1 MGRGG
6 ARGGSMSSRAQGA
19 PRPFPLV
26 PRRRFLGV
34 QFGRRRSSRR
44 GLGDEVAGTR
54 PYRPGDLI
62 AHIHW
67 AASARLSE
75 ARGTDEFVVREFFAE
90 QAPRVALVHD
100 RRPGMAI
107 NSPPSPWL
115 DKRAAAEAA
124 GRLIEVSAA
133 AEQGELVSVDG
144 ALRHPVQRRRGAARK
159 AQADEAY
166 DASETSL
173 SVALE
178 ALVQE
183 SSVLPTGSF
192 VFVVSDF
199 LTPVPARLWLRLRAL
214 RWDVVPVI
222 VQDPVW
228 EQTFPLVG
236 GVVLPIADPG
246 SGDVEDVWVSAREAR
261 ERARAN
267 EQRLAEL
274 LGRFRRLG
282 FDPVLVDTSDPR
294 EIGDRFRAWAD
305 RRRRAWTVQ
314 A

>member
-1 MGRGG
+1 MSAPGR
-6 ARGGSMSSRAQGA
+6 A

-44 GLGDEVAGTR
+44 GAGDEVAGTR

-90 QAPRVALVHD
+90 QAPRVALVSD

-107 NSPPSPWL
+107 HAPPSPWL
-115 DKRAAAEAA
+115 DKRAAAETA
-124 GRLIEVSAA
+124 GRLIEASAI
-133 AEQGELVSVDG
+133 AEQGEVVSVDG
-144 ALRHPVQRRRGAARK
+144 ALRHPVRRRRGGRRGE
-159 AQADEAY
+159 QTNGAY
-166 DASETSL
+166 DAPETSL
-173 SVALE
+173 TAAFE
-178 ALVQE
+178 ALVRE
-183 SSVLPTGSF
+183 SSLLPTGSF

-199 LTPVPARLWLRLRAL
+199 LAPVPARVWLRLRAL

-228 EQTFPLVG
+228 EQTFPAVG
-236 GVVLPIADPG
+236 GIVLPVADPATG
-246 SGDVEDVWVSAREAR
+246 RLQDVWVSAREAR
-261 ERARAN
+261 ERASAN
-267 EQRLAEL
+267 ELRLEEL
-274 LGRFRRLG
+274 LARFRRLG
-282 FDPVLVDTSDPR
+282 FDPVLLGTSDPR

-305 RRRRAWTVQ
+305 RRRRLWTVQ

>member
-1 MGRGG
+1 
-6 ARGGSMSSRAQGA
+6 MSSPAS
-19 PRPFPLV
+19 PRPFALV

-44 GLGDEVAGTR
+44 GIGDEVAGTR

-75 ARGTDEFVVREFFAE
+75 AHGTDEFVVREFFAE
-90 QAPRVALVHD
+90 QAPRVALVRD

-107 NSPPSPWL
+107 HTPPSPWL
-115 DKRAAAEAA
+115 DKRAAAETAA
-124 GRLIEVSAA
+124 RLIEASAA
-133 AEQGELVSVDG
+133 AEQGEVVSVDG
-144 ALRHPVQRRRGAARK
+144 ALRHPVQRRPRART
-159 AQADEAY
+159 DGAY
-166 DASETSL
+166 DAPETSL
-173 SVALE
+173 SAAFE
-178 ALVQE
+178 ALVRE

-199 LTPVPARLWLRLRAL
+199 LVPVPARIWMRLRGL

-228 EQTFPLVG
+228 EQTFPAVG
-236 GVVLPIADPG
+236 GAVLPLADPA
-246 SGDVEDVWVSAREAR
+246 SGEVHDVWVSAREAR
-261 ERARAN
+261 ERAREN
-267 EQRLAEL
+267 ERRLDEL
-274 LGRFRRLG
+274 HARFRRLG
-282 FDPVLVDTSDPR
+282 FDPVLLGTSDPH
-294 EIGDRFRAWAD
+294 EIGERFRAWAD
-305 RRRRAWTVQ
+305 RRRRLWTVQ

>member
-1 MGRGG
+1 MSVPGR
-6 ARGGSMSSRAQGA
+6 AM
-19 PRPFPLV
+19 RPFPLV

-44 GLGDEVAGTR
+44 GVGDEVAGTR

-90 QAPRVALVHD
+90 QAPRVALVCD

-107 NSPPSPWL
+107 HSPPSPWL
-115 DKRAAAEAA
+115 DKRAAAEMA
-124 GRLIEVSAA
+124 GSLIEASAT
-133 AEQGELVSVDG
+133 AEQGEVILVDG
-144 ALRHPVQRRRGAARK
+144 ALRRPVRRGRGTQRGVQPDA
-159 AQADEAY
+159 AY
-166 DASETSL
+166 DASELSL
-173 SVALE
+173 TLALD
-178 ALVQE
+178 ALVRD
-183 SSVLPTGSF
+183 SGLLPTGSF

-199 LTPVPARLWLRLRAL
+199 LVPVPARIWMRLRAL

-228 EQTFPLVG
+228 EQTFPAVG
-236 GVVLPIADPG
+236 GVVLPVADPATG
-246 SGDVEDVWVSAREAR
+246 QVQDVWVSAREAR
-261 ERARAN
+261 ERASAN
-267 EQRLAEL
+267 EQRLEEL
-274 LGRFRRLG
+274 LARFRRLG
-282 FDPVLVDTSDPR
+282 FDPVLLGTSEPR

-305 RRRRAWTVQ
+305 RRRRLWTVQ

>member
-1 MGRGG
+1 
-6 ARGGSMSSRAQGA
+6 MSSIS
-19 PRPFPLV
+19 RPFALV

-44 GLGDEVAGTR
+44 GIGDEVAGTR

-67 AASARLSE
+67 AASAKLSE

-107 NSPPSPWL
+107 HAPPSPWL
-115 DKRAAAEAA
+115 DKRAAAETA
-124 GRLIEVSAA
+124 GRLIEASAA
-133 AEQGELVSVDG
+133 AEQGEVLSVDG
-144 ALRHPVQRRRGAARK
+144 ALRHPVRRRREDVGRT
-159 AQADEAY
+159 Y
-166 DASETSL
+166 DAPETSL
-173 SVALE
+173 TVALE
-178 ALVQE
+178 ALVRE
-183 SSVLPTGSF
+183 SRVLPTGSF

-199 LTPVPARLWLRLRAL
+199 LVPVPARVWLRLRAL

-222 VQDPVW
+222 VQDPTW
-228 EQTFPLVG
+228 EQTFPAVG
-236 GVVLPIADPG
+236 GVVLPVADPT
-246 SGDVEDVWVSAREAR
+246 SGQVQDVWVSAREAR
-261 ERARAN
+261 ERAHAN
-267 EQRLAEL
+267 EARFDEL
-274 LGRFRRLG
+274 RSRFRRLG
-282 FDPVLVDTSDPR
+282 FDPVVLDTSDPR

-305 RRRRAWTVQ
+305 RRRRLWTVQ

>member
-1 MGRGG
+1 MS
-6 ARGGSMSSRAQGA
+6 AAGS
-19 PRPFPLV
+19 RPFPLV

-44 GLGDEVAGTR
+44 GIGDEVAGTR

-67 AASARLSE
+67 AASAKLSE

-107 NSPPSPWL
+107 HGPPSPWL
-115 DKRAAAEAA
+115 DKRAAAETA
-124 GRLIEVSAA
+124 GRLIEASAA
-133 AEQGELVSVDG
+133 AELGEVLSVDG
-144 ALRHPVQRRRGAARK
+144 ALPNPLRRGRGREK
-159 AQADEAY
+159 MGGTY
-166 DASETSL
+166 DAPERSL
-173 SVALE
+173 TIALE
-178 ALVQE
+178 ALVRE
-183 SSVLPTGSF
+183 AHVLPTGSF

-199 LTPVPARLWLRLRAL
+199 LAPVPARLWLRLRAL

-228 EQTFPLVG
+228 EQTFPAVG
-236 GVVLPIADPG
+236 GVVLPVADPTNG
-246 SGDVEDVWVSAREAR
+246 QVQDVWVSAREAR
-261 ERARAN
+261 ERARAS
-267 EQRLAEL
+267 EARFEEL
-274 LGRFRRLG
+274 LSRFRRLG
-282 FDPVLVDTSDPR
+282 FDPVVLGTSDPR
-294 EIGDRFRAWAD
+294 EIGDRFRVWAD
-305 RRRRAWTVQ
+305 RRRRLWTAQ

>member
-1 MGRGG
+1 
-6 ARGGSMSSRAQGA
+6 MSSIS
-19 PRPFPLV
+19 RPFALV

-44 GLGDEVAGTR
+44 GIGDEVAGTR

-67 AASARLSE
+67 AASAKLSE

-107 NSPPSPWL
+107 HAPPSPWL
-115 DKRAAAEAA
+115 DKRAAAETA
-124 GRLIEVSAA
+124 GRLIEASAA
-133 AEQGELVSVDG
+133 AEQGEVLSVDG
-144 ALRHPVQRRRGAARK
+144 ALRHPVRRRREDVGRT
-159 AQADEAY
+159 Y
-166 DASETSL
+166 DAPETSL
-173 SVALE
+173 TVALE
-178 ALVQE
+178 ALVRE
-183 SSVLPTGSF
+183 SRVLPTGSF

-199 LTPVPARLWLRLRAL
+199 LVPVPARVWLRLRAL

-222 VQDPVW
+222 VQDPTW
-228 EQTFPLVG
+228 EQTFPAVG
-236 GVVLPIADPG
+236 GVVLPVADPT
-246 SGDVEDVWVSAREAR
+246 SGEVQDVWVSVREAR

-267 EQRLAEL
+267 EARFDEL
-274 LGRFRRLG
+274 RSRFRRLG
-282 FDPVLVDTSDPR
+282 FDPVVLDTSDPR

-305 RRRRAWTVQ
+305 RRRRLWTVQ

>member
-1 MGRGG
+1 VSEPP
-6 ARGGSMSSRAQGA
+6 AGSALRPRQASIA
-19 PRPFPLV
+19 RPFALV

-44 GLGDEVAGTR
+44 GIGDEVAGTR

-67 AASARLSE
+67 AASAKLSE

-107 NSPPSPWL
+107 HAPPSPWL
-115 DKRAAAEAA
+115 DKRSAAETAE
-124 GRLIEVSAA
+124 RLIEASAA
-133 AEQGELVSVDG
+133 AEQGEVLSVDG
-144 ALRHPVQRRRGAARK
+144 ALRHPVRRGRGR
-159 AQADEAY
+159 EEVGGTY
-166 DASETSL
+166 DAPETSL
-173 SVALE
+173 TVALE
-178 ALVQE
+178 ALVRE
-183 SSVLPTGSF
+183 SRVLPTGSF

-199 LTPVPARLWLRLRAL
+199 LVPVPARLWLRLRAL

-228 EQTFPLVG
+228 EQTFPAVG
-236 GVVLPIADPG
+236 GVVLPIADPA
-246 SGDVEDVWVSAREAR
+246 SGQVQDALVSAREAR

-267 EQRLAEL
+267 EARFDEL

-282 FDPVLVDTSDPR
+282 FDPVVLDTSDPR
-294 EIGDRFRAWAD
+294 EIGDRFGAWAD
-305 RRRRAWTVQ
+305 RRRRLWTVQ

>member
-1 MGRGG
+1 
-6 ARGGSMSSRAQGA
+6 MSSPGRA
-19 PRPFPLV
+19 PKPFPLV

-44 GLGDEVAGTR
+44 GVGDEVAGTR

-107 NSPPSPWL
+107 HAPPSPWL
-115 DKRAAAEAA
+115 DKRAAAETA
-124 GRLIEVSAA
+124 GRLIEASAA
-133 AEQGELVSVDG
+133 AEQGEVVSVDG
-144 ALRHPVQRRRGAARK
+144 ALRHPVQRRRGAPRRE
-159 AQADEAY
+159 QVVGAY
-166 DASETSL
+166 DAPETTL
-173 SVALE
+173 TVA
-178 ALVQE
+178 VVRD
-183 SSVLPTGSF
+183 SGVLPTGSF

-199 LTPVPARLWLRLRAL
+199 LVPVPARLWLRLRAL

-228 EQTFPLVG
+228 EQTFPRVG
-236 GVVLPIADPG
+236 GVVLPVADPA
-246 SGDVEDVWVSAREAR
+246 SGQVQDVLVTAREAR
-261 ERARAN
+261 ERAEAN
-267 EQRLAEL
+267 EARLEEL
-274 LGRFRRLG
+274 RAQFRRLG
-282 FDPVLVDTSDPR
+282 FDPVLLGTSDPR
-294 EIGDRFRAWAD
+294 EIGEQFRAWAD
-305 RRRRAWTVQ
+305 RRRRLWVVQ

>member
-1 MGRGG
+1 
-6 ARGGSMSSRAQGA
+6 
-19 PRPFPLV
+19 
-26 PRRRFLGV
+26 V

-44 GLGDEVAGTR
+44 GIGDEVAGTR

-107 NSPPSPWL
+107 HAPPSPWL
-115 DKRAAAEAA
+115 DKRAAAETA
-124 GRLIEVSAA
+124 GRLIEASAA
-133 AEQGELVSVDG
+133 AEQGEIVSVDG
-144 ALRHPVQRRRGAARK
+144 ALRHPVQRRRRERSDA
-159 AQADEAY
+159 AY
-166 DASETSL
+166 DAPETSMRI
-173 SVALE
+173 ALE
-178 ALVQE
+178 ALVRE
-183 SSVLPTGSF
+183 ASLLPTGSF

-199 LTPVPARLWLRLRAL
+199 LVPVPARLWMRLRAL

-228 EQTFPLVG
+228 EQTFPPVG
-236 GVVLPIADPG
+236 GVVLPLADPA
-246 SGDVEDVWVSAREAR
+246 SGEVQDVWVSAREAR
-261 ERARAN
+261 ERASAN
-267 EQRLAEL
+267 EQRLVEL
-274 LGRFRRLG
+274 LARFRRLG
-282 FDPVLVDTSDPR
+282 FDPVLLDTSDPR
-294 EIGDRFRAWAD
+294 VIGERFRAWAE
-305 RRRRAWTVQ
+305 RRRRLWTVQ

>member
-1 MGRGG
+1 
-6 ARGGSMSSRAQGA
+6 
-19 PRPFPLV
+19 V

-44 GLGDEVAGTR
+44 GIGDEVAGTR

-67 AASARLSE
+67 AASAKLSE

-107 NSPPSPWL
+107 HAPPSPWL
-115 DKRAAAEAA
+115 DKRAAAETA
-124 GRLIEVSAA
+124 GRLIEASAA
-133 AEQGELVSVDG
+133 AEQGEVLSVDG
-144 ALRHPVQRRRGAARK
+144 ALRHPVRRGRE
-159 AQADEAY
+159 DVGGTY
-166 DASETSL
+166 DAPETSL
-173 SVALE
+173 TVALE
-178 ALVQE
+178 ALVRE
-183 SSVLPTGSF
+183 SRVLPTGSF

-199 LTPVPARLWLRLRAL
+199 LVPVPARLWLRLRAL

-222 VQDPVW
+222 VQDAVW
-228 EQTFPLVG
+228 EQTFPAVG
-236 GVVLPIADPG
+236 GVVLPVADPT
-246 SGDVEDVWVSAREAR
+246 SGQVQDVWVSAREAR
-261 ERARAN
+261 DRAGAN
-267 EQRLAEL
+267 EARFDEL
-274 LGRFRRLG
+274 LSRFRRLG
-282 FDPVLVDTSDPR
+282 FDPVVLDTSDPR

-305 RRRRAWTVQ
+305 RRRRLWTVQ

>member
-1 MGRGG
+1 
-6 ARGGSMSSRAQGA
+6 MSS
-19 PRPFPLV
+19 PSRPFALV

-34 QFGRRRSSRR
+34 QFGHRRSSRR
-44 GLGDEVAGTR
+44 GIGDEVAGTR

-67 AASARLSE
+67 AASAKLSE

-107 NSPPSPWL
+107 HAPPSPWL
-115 DKRAAAEAA
+115 DKRAAAETA
-124 GRLIEVSAA
+124 GRLIEASAA
-133 AEQGELVSVDG
+133 AEQGEVLSVDG
-144 ALRHPVQRRRGAARK
+144 ALRHPVRRGRE
-159 AQADEAY
+159 DVGGSY
-166 DASETSL
+166 DAPETSL
-173 SVALE
+173 TVALD
-178 ALVQE
+178 ALVRE
-183 SSVLPTGSF
+183 SRVLPTGSF

-199 LTPVPARLWLRLRAL
+199 LVPVPARLWLRLRAL

-228 EQTFPLVG
+228 EQTFPAVG
-236 GVVLPIADPG
+236 GVVLPVADPT
-246 SGDVEDVWVSAREAR
+246 SGQVQDIWVSAREAR
-261 ERARAN
+261 DRARAN
-267 EQRLAEL
+267 EARFDEL
-274 LGRFRRLG
+274 LSRYRRLG
-282 FDPVLVDTSDPR
+282 FDPVVLDTSDPR

-305 RRRRAWTVQ
+305 RRRRLWTVQ

>member
-1 MGRGG
+1 
-6 ARGGSMSSRAQGA
+6 MSST
-19 PRPFPLV
+19 PRTFALV

-44 GLGDEVAGTR
+44 GIGDEVAGTR

-107 NSPPSPWL
+107 HAPPSPWL
-115 DKRAAAEAA
+115 DKRAAAETA
-124 GRLIEVSAA
+124 GRLIEASAA
-133 AEQGELVSVDG
+133 AEQGEVVSVDG
-144 ALRHPVQRRRGAARK
+144 ALRHPVQRHPRRREP
-159 AQADEAY
+159 ADAAY
-166 DASETSL
+166 DAPETS
-173 SVALE
+173 VRTALE
-178 ALVQE
+178 ALVRE
-183 SSVLPTGSF
+183 SSLLPTGSF

-199 LTPVPARLWLRLRAL
+199 LVPVPARLWMRLRAL

-228 EQTFPLVG
+228 EQTFPPVG
-236 GVVLPIADPG
+236 GVVLPLADPA
-246 SGDVEDVWVSAREAR
+246 SGQVHDVWVSTREAR
-261 ERARAN
+261 ERASAN
-267 EQRLAEL
+267 EQRLDEL
-274 LGRFRRLG
+274 LARFRRLG
-282 FDPVLVDTSDPR
+282 FDPVLLDTSDPR
-294 EIGDRFRAWAD
+294 AIGERFRAWAE
-305 RRRRAWTVQ
+305 RRRRLWTVQ

>member
-1 MGRGG
+1 
-6 ARGGSMSSRAQGA
+6 MSPGLK
-19 PRPFPLV
+19 PFALV

-44 GLGDEVAGTR
+44 GIGDEVAGTR
-54 PYRPGDLI
+54 PYRPGDQI

-67 AASARLSE
+67 AASAKLSE

-107 NSPPSPWL
+107 HAPPSPWL
-115 DKRAAAEAA
+115 DKRAAAETAA
-124 GRLIEVSAA
+124 RLIEASAA
-133 AEQGELVSVDG
+133 AEQGEVVSVDG
-144 ALRHPVQRRRGAARK
+144 ALRHPVRRGREK
-159 AQADEAY
+159 VGGTY
-166 DASETSL
+166 DAPETSM

-178 ALVQE
+178 ALVRE
-183 SSVLPTGSF
+183 SRVLPTGSF

-199 LTPVPARLWLRLRAL
+199 LVPVPARLWLRLRAL

-228 EQTFPLVG
+228 EQTFPAVG
-236 GVVLPIADPG
+236 GVVLPVADPT
-246 SGDVEDVWVSAREAR
+246 SGQVQDVLVSAREAR

-267 EQRLAEL
+267 EARFDEL
-274 LGRFRRLG
+274 LSRFRRLG
-282 FDPVLVDTSDPR
+282 FDPVVLDTSDPR
-294 EIGDRFRAWAD
+294 QIGDRFRAWAE
-305 RRRRAWTVQ
+305 RRRRLWTVQ

>member
-1 MGRGG
+1 
-6 ARGGSMSSRAQGA
+6 MSSAGL
-19 PRPFPLV
+19 RPFPLV

-44 GLGDEVAGTR
+44 GIGDEVAGTR

-67 AASARLSE
+67 AASAKLSE

-107 NSPPSPWL
+107 HTPPSPWL
-115 DKRAAAEAA
+115 DKRAAAETA
-124 GRLIEVSAA
+124 GRLIEASAA
-133 AEQGELVSVDG
+133 AEQGEVLSVDG
-144 ALRHPVQRRRGAARK
+144 ALRHPVRRVRGREDAGGI
-159 AQADEAY
+159 Y
-166 DASETSL
+166 DAPETSL
-173 SVALE
+173 TVAFE
-178 ALVQE
+178 ALVRE
-183 SSVLPTGSF
+183 SRVLPTGSF

-199 LTPVPARLWLRLRAL
+199 LVPVPARLWLRLRAL

-222 VQDPVW
+222 VQDPTW
-228 EQTFPLVG
+228 EQTFPAVG
-236 GVVLPIADPG
+236 GVVLPVADPI
-246 SGDVEDVWVSAREAR
+246 SGQLQDVWVTAREAR
-261 ERARAN
+261 ERAHAN
-267 EQRLAEL
+267 EARFDEL
-274 LGRFRRLG
+274 LTRFRRLG
-282 FDPVLVDTSDPR
+282 FDPVVLGTSDPR

-305 RRRRAWTVQ
+305 RRRRLWTVQ

>member
-1 MGRGG
+1 MS
-6 ARGGSMSSRAQGA
+6 AAGS
-19 PRPFPLV
+19 RPFPLV

-34 QFGRRRSSRR
+34 QFGHRRSSRR
-44 GLGDEVAGTR
+44 GIGDEVAGTR

-67 AASARLSE
+67 AASAKLSE

-107 NSPPSPWL
+107 HAPPSPWL
-115 DKRAAAEAA
+115 DKRAAAETA
-124 GRLIEVSAA
+124 GRLIEASAA
-133 AEQGELVSVDG
+133 AEQGEVLSVDG
-144 ALRHPVQRRRGAARK
+144 ALRHPVRRGRE
-159 AQADEAY
+159 DVGGSY
-166 DASETSL
+166 DAPETSFTA
-173 SVALE
+173 ALD
-178 ALVQE
+178 ALVRE
-183 SSVLPTGSF
+183 SRVLPTGSF

-199 LTPVPARLWLRLRAL
+199 LVPVPARLWLRLRAL

-228 EQTFPLVG
+228 EQTFPSVG
-236 GVVLPIADPG
+236 GVVLPVADPT
-246 SGDVEDVWVSAREAR
+246 SGQVQDIWVSAREAR
-261 ERARAN
+261 DRARAN
-267 EQRLAEL
+267 EVRFDEL
-274 LGRFRRLG
+274 LSRFRRLG
-282 FDPVLVDTSDPR
+282 FDPVVLDTSDPR

-305 RRRRAWTVQ
+305 RRRRLWTVQ

>member
-1 MGRGG
+1 VSEPP
-6 ARGGSMSSRAQGA
+6 AGSALKPHQAS
-19 PRPFPLV
+19 RPFALV

-107 NSPPSPWL
+107 HSPPSPWL

-133 AEQGELVSVDG
+133 AEQGELISVDG
-144 ALRHPVQRRRGAARK
+144 SLRRPVQRRIGSARK
-159 AQADEAY
+159 AQADGAY
-166 DASETSL
+166 DAPAMSL

-199 LTPVPARLWLRLRAL
+199 LVPVSARLWLRLRAL

-228 EQTFPLVG
+228 EQTFPPVG
-236 GVVLPIADPG
+236 GVVLPVADPV

-261 ERARAN
+261 ERGRAN
-267 EQRLAEL
+267 EQRLDEL

-305 RRRRAWTVQ
+305 RRRRLWTVQ

>member
-1 MGRGG
+1 
-6 ARGGSMSSRAQGA
+6 MSSIS
-19 PRPFPLV
+19 RPFALV

-44 GLGDEVAGTR
+44 GIGDEVAGTR

-67 AASARLSE
+67 AASAKLSE

-107 NSPPSPWL
+107 HAPPSPWL
-115 DKRAAAEAA
+115 DKRAAAETA
-124 GRLIEVSAA
+124 GRLIEASAA
-133 AEQGELVSVDG
+133 AEQGEVLSVDG
-144 ALRHPVQRRRGAARK
+144 ALRHPVRRRRE
-159 AQADEAY
+159 DVRRTY
-166 DASETSL
+166 DAPETSL
-173 SVALE
+173 TVALE
-178 ALVQE
+178 ALVRE
-183 SSVLPTGSF
+183 SRVLPTGSF

-199 LTPVPARLWLRLRAL
+199 LVPVPARVWLRLRAL

-222 VQDPVW
+222 VQDPTW
-228 EQTFPLVG
+228 EQTFPAVG
-236 GVVLPIADPG
+236 GVVLPVADPT
-246 SGDVEDVWVSAREAR
+246 SGQVQDVWVSAREAR
-261 ERARAN
+261 ERAHAN
-267 EQRLAEL
+267 EARFDEL
-274 LGRFRRLG
+274 RSRFRRLG
-282 FDPVLVDTSDPR
+282 FDPVVLDTSDPR

-305 RRRRAWTVQ
+305 RRRRLWTVQ

>member
-1 MGRGG
+1 
-6 ARGGSMSSRAQGA
+6 MSST
-19 PRPFPLV
+19 PRPFALV

-44 GLGDEVAGTR
+44 GIGDEVAGTR

-107 NSPPSPWL
+107 HPPPSPWL
-115 DKRAAAEAA
+115 DKRAAAEIA
-124 GRLIEVSAA
+124 GRLIEASAA
-133 AEQGELVSVDG
+133 AEQGEVVSVDG
-144 ALRHPVQRRRGAARK
+144 ALRRPVQRRRTVRAG
-159 AQADEAY
+159 DAY
-166 DASETSL
+166 DAPETSL
-173 SVALE
+173 TVALD
-178 ALVQE
+178 ALLRE

-199 LTPVPARLWLRLRAL
+199 LVPVPARIWMRLRAL

-228 EQTFPLVG
+228 EQTFPPVG
-236 GVVLPIADPG
+236 GAVLPLADPA
-246 SGDVEDVWVSAREAR
+246 SGEVHDVRVSAREAR
-261 ERARAN
+261 ERASAN
-267 EQRLAEL
+267 EARLEEL
-274 LGRFRRLG
+274 QARFRRLG

-294 EIGDRFRAWAD
+294 EIGERFRAWAD
-305 RRRRAWTVQ
+305 RRRRLWTVQ

>member
-1 MGRGG
+1 
-6 ARGGSMSSRAQGA
+6 MSSAES
-19 PRPFPLV
+19 RPFALV

-44 GLGDEVAGTR
+44 GIGDEVAGTR

-107 NSPPSPWL
+107 HAPPSPWL
-115 DKRAAAEAA
+115 DKRAAAETA
-124 GRLIEVSAA
+124 GRLIEASAA
-133 AEQGELVSVDG
+133 AEQGEVVSVDG
-144 ALRHPVQRRRGAARK
+144 ALRHPVQRRRV
-159 AQADEAY
+159 AQAGAAY
-166 DASETSL
+166 DAPPTSL
-173 SVALE
+173 TAALD
-178 ALVQE
+178 ALVRE
-183 SSVLPTGSF
+183 SSALPTGSF

-199 LTPVPARLWLRLRAL
+199 LVPVPARLWMRLRGL

-228 EQTFPLVG
+228 EQTFPPVG
-236 GVVLPIADPG
+236 GAVLPLADPE
-246 SGDVEDVWVSAREAR
+246 SGAVHDVWVSAREAR
-261 ERARAN
+261 ERASAN
-267 EQRLAEL
+267 ERRLEEL
-274 LGRFRRLG
+274 QARFRRLG
-282 FDPVLVDTSDPR
+282 FDPVLVGTSDPR
-294 EIGDRFRAWAD
+294 EIGDLFRAWAD
-305 RRRRAWTVQ
+305 RRRRLWTVQ

>member
-1 MGRGG
+1 
-6 ARGGSMSSRAQGA
+6 MSPGLK
-19 PRPFPLV
+19 PFALV

-44 GLGDEVAGTR
+44 GIGDEVAGTR

-67 AASARLSE
+67 AASAKLSE

-107 NSPPSPWL
+107 HAPPSPWL
-115 DKRAAAEAA
+115 DKRAAAETAA
-124 GRLIEVSAA
+124 RLIEASAA
-133 AEQGELVSVDG
+133 AEQGEVVSVDG
-144 ALRHPVQRRRGAARK
+144 ALRHPVRRGR
-159 AQADEAY
+159 EEVGGTY
-166 DASETSL
+166 DAPETSM

-178 ALVQE
+178 ALVRE
-183 SSVLPTGSF
+183 SRVLPTGSF

-199 LTPVPARLWLRLRAL
+199 LVPVPARLWLRLRAL

-228 EQTFPLVG
+228 EQTFPAVG
-236 GVVLPIADPG
+236 GVVLPVADPT
-246 SGDVEDVWVSAREAR
+246 SGRVQDVLVSAREAR

-267 EQRLAEL
+267 EARFDEL
-274 LGRFRRLG
+274 LSRFRRLG
-282 FDPVLVDTSDPR
+282 FDPVVLDTSDPR
-294 EIGDRFRAWAD
+294 QIGDRFRGWAE
-305 RRRRAWTVQ
+305 RRRRLWTVQ

>member
-1 MGRGG
+1 
-6 ARGGSMSSRAQGA
+6 MSSIS
-19 PRPFPLV
+19 RPFALV

-44 GLGDEVAGTR
+44 GIGDEVAGTR

-67 AASARLSE
+67 AASAKLSE

-107 NSPPSPWL
+107 HAPPSPWL
-115 DKRAAAEAA
+115 DKRAAAETA
-124 GRLIEVSAA
+124 GRLIEASAA
-133 AEQGELVSVDG
+133 AEQGEVLSVDG
-144 ALRHPVQRRRGAARK
+144 ALRHPVRRRREDVGRT
-159 AQADEAY
+159 Y
-166 DASETSL
+166 DAPETSL
-173 SVALE
+173 TVALE
-178 ALVQE
+178 ALVRE
-183 SSVLPTGSF
+183 SRVLPTGSF

-199 LTPVPARLWLRLRAL
+199 LVPVPARVWLRLRAL

-222 VQDPVW
+222 VQDPTW
-228 EQTFPLVG
+228 EQTFPAVG
-236 GVVLPIADPG
+236 GVVLPDADPT
-246 SGDVEDVWVSAREAR
+246 SGQVQDVWVSAREAR
-261 ERARAN
+261 ERAHAN
-267 EQRLAEL
+267 EARFDEL
-274 LGRFRRLG
+274 RSRFRRLG
-282 FDPVLVDTSDPR
+282 FDPVVLDTSDPR

-305 RRRRAWTVQ
+305 RRRRLWTVQ